1 MAANLSLALS
11 AATTKVQV
19 YIESQVFTA
28 YRTAGNFGEVFNLA
42 NWRILEKSPN
52 LKSANIIVNACAQ
65 MRHSIKI
72 TKLKIR

>member
-28 YRTAGNFGEVFNLA
+28 YHTVGNFGEVFNLA
-42 NWRILEKSPN
+42 NWRFF
-52 LKSANIIVNACAQ
+52 
-65 MRHSIKI
+65 
-72 TKLKIR
+72 